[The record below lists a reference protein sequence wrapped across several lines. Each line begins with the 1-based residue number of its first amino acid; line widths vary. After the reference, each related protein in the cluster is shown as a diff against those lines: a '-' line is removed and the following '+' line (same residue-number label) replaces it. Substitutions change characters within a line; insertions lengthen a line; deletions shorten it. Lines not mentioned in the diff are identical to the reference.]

1 MVRLHLGGIKYPKCN
16 QRPCP
21 KLNPLWYGPFKV
33 IGRPTANSCKLE
45 LPVDS
50 QIHDT
55 FPVSRLKRASAAE
68 FSNMDETAP
77 PVLEDEDSAY
87 GVASILDHADRQDGR
102 YYLIQWNGVQP
113 LHHYRATWE
122 PRSHLDGASAI
133 RDAYER
139 TYPLQAKTHKKR
151 AASQDAADSKSTPK
165 GDAKKKRR
173 RQGQSSP
180 NDAVAPQ
187 NTAPNADQKN
197 SRAARAAKRNT
208 QQVTFA
214 ADNVIIN
221 SVTQSANPDH

>member
-1 MVRLHLGGIKYPKCN
+1 ML
-16 QRPCP
+16 
-21 KLNPLWYGPFKV
+21 
-33 IGRPTANSCKLE
+33 T
-45 LPVDS
+45 
-50 QIHDT
+50 
-55 FPVSRLKRASAAE
+55 
-68 FSNMDETAP
+68 
-77 PVLEDEDSAY
+77 
-87 GVASILDHADRQDGR
+87 
-102 YYLIQWNGVQP
+102 
-113 LHHYRATWE
+113 
-122 PRSHLDGASAI
+122 
-133 RDAYER
+133 AYER

-187 NTAPNADQKN
+187 NIAPNADQKN

-214 ADNVIIN
+214 ADDVIIN